1 MNIYSILLLLLLI
14 ITVLV
19 VSWLNWRM
27 VRHTTVI
34 LLTVI
39 IGWTLT
45 SVTSYVPHGLVNT
58 YHYTVQAHLSA
69 GQHAC
74 VCLLSGWAKND
85 FFLPAAV
92 TRCTVMF
99 NVKFDKF
106 QLKTELWDFS
116 PQNCQNMHFCQK
128 KCAPGVNRLHEFYEI
143 FSIYR
148 QTTELWAFLMEEFS
162 HKFAVVPRAKL
173 LIRSEKLGG
182 ARAKIGQTFSITVT
196 SFVGSYDAQWLWT
209 KQCDAFFVC
218 FSRFNLQSFFCHF

>member
-1 MNIYSILLLLLLI
+1 MNINLRDVICTSR
-14 ITVLV
+14 
-19 VSWLNWRM
+19 VSK
-27 VRHTTVI
+27 H
-34 LLTVI
+34 
-39 IGWTLT
+39 
-45 SVTSYVPHGLVNT
+45 
-58 YHYTVQAHLSA
+58 HYTVQAHLSA

-182 ARAKIGQTFSITVT
+182 ARAKIGQTKVLYHCNKFCGIVWCTVVVDKTVWCVFCLLVTLQLTEFFFAIFSHPSLVWNPCKGV
-196 SFVGSYDAQWLWT
+196 SLGPRVWKFVS
-209 KQCDAFFVC
+209 K
-218 FSRFNLQSFFCHF
+218 N